1 MKIMKGDV
9 LTFAFIFVRRVVLL
23 ILMQD
28 NEKVFHRTINVIF
41 YNVAHYTS
49 IHLGSK
55 SHASFFILRTF
66 CTYFQGLSRKV
77 HSNQKYNAFI
87 YFLLFMLDDISNLPN
102 AFQERRTLVQY
113 KL

>member
-9 LTFAFIFVRRVVLL
+9 LTFAFIFLRRVVLL
-23 ILMQD
+23 ILMQG

-55 SHASFFILRTF
+55 SHASFLICRTF
-66 CTYFQGLSRKV
+66 CTYFLSTSRKI
-77 HSNQKYNAFI
+77 HSNKKSNAFI
-87 YFLLFMLDDISNLPN
+87 
-102 AFQERRTLVQY
+102 
-113 KL
+113 

>member
-9 LTFAFIFVRRVVLL
+9 LTFAFIFLRRVVLL
-23 ILMQD
+23 ILMQG

-55 SHASFFILRTF
+55 SHAFFLICRTF
-66 CTYFQGLSRKV
+66 CTYFLGISRKV
-77 HSNQKYNAFI
+77 HSNMKSTAII
-87 YFLLFMLDDISNLPN
+87 YCYFFC
-102 AFQERRTLVQY
+102 
-113 KL
+113 